1 MIISEILTS
10 QIQVLDYSTII
21 SNPNLNKP
29 SLFAINVIF
38 THFFLI
44 IAFKICTKYYKDRIN
59 IRVIFPLLIHLKT
72 LLLHIQQLNI
82 VISSEIFASFVY
94 SILFT
99 KVILIILYWAIILSI
114 FFLFRITLL
123 IIIKSKINYKKKV
136 FSSLSTTNFYSWNQ
150 IRS

>member
-10 QIQVLDYSTII
+10 QIQVIDYSTKI

-29 SLFAINVIF
+29 SLFAFNVIF

-82 VISSEIFASFVY
+82 VISSEIFASFLICVSKSITSAFFSIKFINFCVSFVNSLLFVKVY
-94 SILFT
+94 
-99 KVILIILYWAIILSI
+99 
-114 FFLFRITLL
+114 
-123 IIIKSKINYKKKV
+123 
-136 FSSLSTTNFYSWNQ
+136 
-150 IRS
+150 